1 MRLTVK
7 VLNGDECT
15 IAASPSSYVTD
26 IKQQVAALMSIPIA
40 NQKLLYKGKPMAD
53 SKQLSEYNVEDGSKL
68 TVVSRPG
75 SATSASSAD
84 SVSKTVSSDT
94 GASAPVWT
102 KLQTFLRRHYT
113 EKDADLVLAEF
124 RKDFNKGLASLS
136 LDDIERLAASKMRA
150 TGER

>member
-40 NQKLLYKGKPMAD
+40 NQKLLYKGKPMTD
-53 SKQLSEYNVEDGSKL
+53 NKQLSEYNIEGGSKL
-68 TVVSRPG
+68 TVVARPG
-75 SATSASSAD
+75 SASSAD

-94 GASAPVWT
+94 DVSAPVWT

-124 RKDFNKGLASLS
+124 RKDFNKGLASMS
-136 LDDIERLAASKMRA
+136 LDDIERLAASKIRG

>member
-7 VLNGDECT
+7 ILNGDECT

-40 NQKLLYKGKPMAD
+40 NQKLLYKGKPMTD
-53 SKQLSEYNVEDGSKL
+53 NKQLSEYNIEDGSKL
-68 TVVSRPG
+68 TVVARPG
-75 SATSASSAD
+75 SASSAD

-94 GASAPVWT
+94 DVSAPVWT

-124 RKDFNKGLASLS
+124 RKDFNKGLASMS
-136 LDDIERLAASKMRA
+136 LDDIERLAASKIRG

>member
-40 NQKLLYKGKPMAD
+40 NQKLLYKGKPMTD
-53 SKQLSEYNVEDGSKL
+53 NKQLSEYNIEDGSKL

-75 SATSASSAD
+75 SASSAD

-94 GASAPVWT
+94 DVSAPVWT

-124 RKDFNKGLASLS
+124 RKDFNKGLASMS
-136 LDDIERLAASKMRA
+136 LDDIERLAASKIRG